1 MKLTVDAY
9 LAKLTNLLLAPGTRA
24 FERQQ
29 LVRAKQQVEGG
40 ASVGASWDQLKASLR
55 PLAIRDNLTPDVAD
69 FYRAQTGDPE
79 GAQTTDIRAH
89 FQHDLAYQERA
100 IFVLFF

>member
-1 MKLTVDAY
+1 MMKLTVDAY

-40 ASVGASWDQLKASLR
+40 ASVGASWDQL
-55 PLAIRDNLTPDVAD
+55 I
-69 FYRAQTGDPE
+69 
-79 GAQTTDIRAH
+79 I
-89 FQHDLAYQERA
+89 
-100 IFVLFF
+100 